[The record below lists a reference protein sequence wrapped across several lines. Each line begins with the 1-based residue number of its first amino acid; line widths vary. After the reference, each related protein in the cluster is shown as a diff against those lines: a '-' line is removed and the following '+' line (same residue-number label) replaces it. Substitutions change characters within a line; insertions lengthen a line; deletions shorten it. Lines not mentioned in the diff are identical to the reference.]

1 MTPARIAALNVYPVK
16 GCGGVA
22 TAVANVRETGLALH
36 GVGDREWMVVD
47 GTGRFVTQREFPRL
61 ALVHVAA
68 VDGALTLT
76 APDATPLTI
85 SLAPANG
92 AARDVV
98 VWHSDVRGFD
108 AGDAA
113 ADWLSA
119 RLAADVRL
127 VRFDPSR
134 PRICNP
140 EYAGGSGAHTM
151 FADGY
156 PILVI
161 GASSL
166 VALNERLAE
175 RGDYMLPMDRFRPNV
190 VVEGLPP
197 FEEDHLAT
205 IASDGVM
212 LKLVKPCVRCQ
223 VTTTNQQTAAV
234 GVEPLRTLGEFRMD
248 ERMGGVTFGM
258 NAVVVGG
265 AGRTLTAGARATVE
279 YRF

>member
-16 GCGGVA
+16 GAAGIAAA
-22 TAVANVRETGLALH
+22 TANVRATGLALH

-47 GTGRFVTQREFPRL
+47 GAGRFVTQRELPRL
-61 ALVHVAA
+61 ALIRVAA
-68 VDGALTLT
+68 DDGTLTLSG
-76 APDATPLTI
+76 PDAASLTVPRA
-85 SLAPANG
+85 SG

-98 VWHSDVRGFD
+98 VWRSDVRGFD

-113 ADWLSA
+113 ARWLSA

-127 VRFDPSR
+127 VRFDASL
-134 PRICNP
+134 PRLCNP
-140 EYAGGSGAHTM
+140 EYAGKSGAHTM

-156 PILVI
+156 PILVA
-161 GASSL
+161 GTSSL
-166 VALNERLAE
+166 VALNERLAR

-190 VVEGLPP
+190 VVDGLPP
-197 FEEDHLAT
+197 FDEDHLDT
-205 IASDGVM
+205 IRCGDVM

-223 VTTTNQQTAAV
+223 VTTTDQQTGSV
-234 GVEPLRTLGEFRMD
+234 GIEPLRTLGEFRMN

-258 NAVVVGG
+258 NAIVVAG
-265 AGRTLTAGARATVE
+265 AGGTLAAGAAAVVE